1 MKKLFV
7 ALVALFCAT
16 VPSLAMAQVD
26 TGGTTTPLDSMSSY
40 ALWSIAAGFIG
51 AWVMALVNQSH
62 WSSILKF
69 ATVFVWCMIAAGIT
83 AYFKRELNLADW
95 SRSLVLVFVSAQVMY
110 AAAKP
115 AIKQV
120 EIATSV
126 SPPPAV

>member
-7 ALVALFCAT
+7 ALMAVSVALL
-16 VPSLAMAQVD
+16 PMLALAQVD

-51 AWVMALVNQSH
+51 AWVMALVNQAH

-69 ATVFVWCMIAAGIT
+69 ATVFVWCMIAAGVT

-120 EIATSV
+120 ELKTTPGA
-126 SPPPAV
+126 PPA